1 MTNCCSFDRNF
12 RKRTF
17 MAFKIGIDVGGT
29 FTDFLL
35 MGPKGRTAVHKEL
48 STPADPSI
56 AVLTGLVTLAAGEG
70 REFAGFIEDIEIIV
84 HGTTVTTN
92 AVLTGNTARTGLITT
107 RGFRDAL
114 QMRRGVRERMYDNR
128 THAPEAIVPR
138 HLRLPVSERVDAEG
152 TIVTP
157 LVTADVEA
165 AIERFR
171 AEDIEAVAVC
181 FLHAHANG
189 RHEEAAA
196 RMIAERMPQAYL
208 SVSSRVLPQV
218 RFYERTS
225 TTVLNA
231 GVGPI
236 LARYLDSLTR
246 KLSEARFGGM
256 LLIMQSNGGVA
267 APASVARL
275 AAMTLLSGPA
285 AAPAAGLAWMAPRRE
300 KNFITV
306 DMGGTSFDAA
316 LVRDGE
322 PAVTVSASV
331 NGYALALPSMEI
343 NTIGAG
349 GGSVAWI
356 DDGGLLHMG
365 PQSAGADPG
374 PACYGS
380 GGSEPTCTDADLVL
394 GYLSEEYFAGG
405 RIRLDAQAAQRAIRG
420 KIARPLG
427 LSVVEAACGMF
438 HVINVNMAAAIREIS
453 VQKGYDPREFP
464 LICAGGAGPIHGAYI
479 ALELGIARVC
489 VPRESSIFCASGML
503 RSDLKHDYVRSF
515 ARVLAPGGAQGA
527 RVRAGV
533 RAGVQALVREMQT
546 EARAALKA
554 DRIPRTR
561 QRLRYGMDL
570 RYLGQYHEV
579 TIDVPERVLVRSDWA
594 RVAELFHARHDHLY
608 GYALRA
614 EGAPIELLNLRLT
627 AIGVTVKPALKRQP
641 RAAAGCAAAIK
652 GRRPAYLPEHRRFRD
667 VPVYDGDL
675 LLHGNRLNGPV
686 IIESVNTSIL
696 VPTGFVAEY
705 DMLGSCV
712 LTLKRPNSGQYA

>member
-1 MTNCCSFDRNF
+1 
-12 RKRTF
+12 

-56 AVLTGLVTLAAGEG
+56 AVMTGLAALAAGEG
-70 REFAGFIEDIEIIV
+70 REFTGFVEDIEIIV

-92 AVLTGNTARTGLITT
+92 AVLTGDTARTGLITT

-128 THAPEAIVPR
+128 YHAPEAIVPR

-152 TIVTP
+152 TIVTA
-157 LVTADVEA
+157 LATADVEA

-171 AEDIEAVAVC
+171 AEGIEAVAVC

-246 KLSEARFGGM
+246 NLSEARFGGM

-275 AAMTLLSGPA
+275 AAMTLLSGPAAAPA

-322 PAVTVSASV
+322 PAVTVAASV

-349 GGSVAWI
+349 GGSIAWI

-374 PACYGS
+374 PACYGR
-380 GGSEPTCTDADLVL
+380 GGSEPTCTDASLVL

-405 RIRLDAQAAQRAIRG
+405 RMRLDAKAAQRAIGG

-427 LSVVEAACGMF
+427 LSAVAAAYGMF

-464 LICAGGAGPIHGAYI
+464 LICAGGAGPVHGAYI
-479 ALELGIARVC
+479 ALELGIARIC

-503 RSDLKHDYVRSF
+503 RSNLKHDYVRSF
-515 ARVLAPGGAQGA
+515 ARVLAPGGGEGA
-527 RVRAGV
+527 RVGAGIQ
-533 RAGVQALVREMQT
+533 AGVQRLVREMQI

-554 DRIPRTR
+554 EHIPPAR

-579 TIDVPERVLVRSDWA
+579 TVDVPERLLGGSDWA
-594 RVAELFHARHDHLY
+594 RVIELFHARHDRLY

-614 EGAPIELLNLRLT
+614 EGAPVELLNLRLT
-627 AIGVTVKPALKRQP
+627 AIGVTDKPPLKRQP
-641 RAAAGCAAAIK
+641 RARPGCAAAIK
-652 GRRPAYLPEHRRFRD
+652 GRRPAYLPEHRGFRD
-667 VPVYDGDL
+667 VPVYDGDVL
-675 LLHGNRLNGPV
+675 VHGKRLTGPA

-705 DMLGSCV
+705 DLLGSCV
-712 LTLKRPNSGQYA
+712 LTLARAKSGRYA